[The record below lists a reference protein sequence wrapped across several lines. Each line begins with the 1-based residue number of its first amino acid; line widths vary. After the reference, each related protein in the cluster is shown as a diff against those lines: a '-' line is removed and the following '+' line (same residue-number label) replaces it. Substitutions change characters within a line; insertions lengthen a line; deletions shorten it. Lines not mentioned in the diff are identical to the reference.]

1 MSHVHGPR
9 RDWEAYFGRRI
20 NDDASTTD
28 SLSTAVPLF
37 SPVPR
42 RKALSFRSPPL
53 SAHTRRPVAS
63 VVLGGGGAT
72 GRPTVTTTRSHA
84 SPPPDLFL
92 SPLSHVS
99 SLHAATT
106 PSSADARERFRYE
119 NIVRTHDRAEL
130 QVVIRT
136 LRRLGDNP
144 TLLRVAQRRLATL
157 QPQPPGGQQQQHARP
172 LFASI
177 QEDVE
182 EDLGDAQIG
191 GFCPPVIPSPQ
202 QPSPSSLVYSLEE
215 ERDALVPPEMAASA
229 SSQKKMRALEN
240 SLQALE
246 QTHQKEKQDLQ
257 RQHEQ
262 IQGARNKIAAQ
273 SHELTQ
279 SLTTSQATTES
290 LRRTLQDMQEDQRRL
305 QLQLET
311 ERSARATKHEEADQQ
326 ATALRLEIGTLER
339 KMEDVQKAGG
349 KTAQLHQVL
358 QCARK
363 NFANLQSERNAL
375 IHRILETLGRDTRG
389 VPQMS
394 VEGRSA
400 AVQEICG
407 QSKAS
412 KTAIQA
418 MQEALQ
424 TSEKERRK
432 MSESQRQTETRLQA
446 VLRNE
451 QKLEEANRQLTQQ
464 IRQLTQELEESR
476 ATADRLLQQAREQ
489 HQREWLKRENMFKTT
504 IRKLQKQIHGEQALV
519 PLQVYRA
526 AVERAE
532 RLEHKVQQLDSKP
545 VPAKGTTLVPRPSA
559 SLRIG
564 NKVLT
569 PILRNR
575 QSSLAR
581 QPKKPQLPTPKVL
594 SLPTVQTIPK
604 TKQNDENVF
613 RLKSLVPPP
622 PRRVGNKGAFKSIL
636 RNGSKAVPSL
646 TPPQESKV
654 LKVSGNKSLTS
665 NASTPDKEQP
675 GKLRVSVVVPS
686 SDQAPV
692 RHSFAFSQG
701 KSPSKNRMEIIRQ
714 NGGLRGM
721 QEKLRQVRS
730 PTPVR

>member
-1 MSHVHGPR
+1 
-9 RDWEAYFGRRI
+9 
-20 NDDASTTD
+20 
-28 SLSTAVPLF
+28 
-37 SPVPR
+37 
-42 RKALSFRSPPL
+42 
-53 SAHTRRPVAS
+53 
-63 VVLGGGGAT
+63 
-72 GRPTVTTTRSHA
+72 
-84 SPPPDLFL
+84 
-92 SPLSHVS
+92 VS

-119 NIVRTHDRAEL
+119 NIVRTHDRVEL

-157 QPQPPGGQQQQHARP
+157 QPPGGGQQQYPQQARP

-177 QEDVE
+177 QEGVE
-182 EDLGDAQIG
+182 EDLVDAQIG
-191 GFCPPVIPSPQ
+191 GFGPPVIPSP
-202 QPSPSSLVYSLEE
+202 QPSPSSLVYSLDE
-215 ERDALVPPEMAASA
+215 ERDVLVPPEVAASA
-229 SSQKKMRALEN
+229 SSQKKMRALEK

-262 IQGARNKIAAQ
+262 IQGARIKIAAQ

-279 SLTTSQATTES
+279 SLATSQATTES

-305 QLQLET
+305 QLQLDT

-339 KMEDVQKAGG
+339 KMEEVQKSGG

-363 NFANLQSERNAL
+363 NFANLQSERNSL

-394 VEGRSA
+394 VEARSA

-489 HQREWLKRENMFKTT
+489 HQRDWLKRENMFKTT

-532 RLEHKVQQLDSKP
+532 RLEHKVQKLDNKP
-545 VPAKGTTLVPRPSA
+545 VPAKGSTLVPRPSA
-559 SLRIG
+559 PLRIG

-581 QPKKPQLPTPKVL
+581 QPKKPQLPTSKVL
-594 SLPTVQTIPK
+594 ILPTVKTIPK
-604 TKQNDENVF
+604 TKENDENVF
-613 RLKSLVPPP
+613 RPKSLVPPP

-636 RNGSKAVPSL
+636 RNGSKVVPSL

-654 LKVSGNKSLTS
+654 LKVSGNKPLTS
-665 NASTPDKEQP
+665 NAFKPDKEQYQKQP
-675 GKLRVSVVVPS
+675 GKLRVSMS

-701 KSPSKNRMEIIRQ
+701 KSPSKNRTEIIRQ